1 MSDLRVLA
9 SGIDSLY
16 VSVLGKLID
25 GLLIFFGDLR
35 GFTLDGDIPLSLGC
49 GELDLL
55 LRTHGWR
62 GYPWWFSSP
71 AVGALRW
78 GARSGS
84 DSTGRPASPPTAP

>member
-1 MSDLRVLA
+1 
-9 SGIDSLY
+9 
-16 VSVLGKLID
+16 
-25 GLLIFFGDLR
+25 
-35 GFTLDGDIPLSLGC
+35 
-49 GELDLL
+49 